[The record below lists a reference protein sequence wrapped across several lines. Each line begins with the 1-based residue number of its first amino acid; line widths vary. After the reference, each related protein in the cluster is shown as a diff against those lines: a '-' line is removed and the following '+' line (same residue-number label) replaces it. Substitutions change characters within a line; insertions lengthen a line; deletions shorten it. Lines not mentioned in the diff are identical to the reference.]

1 MATPDSSPLQQYA
14 RRATSADDAA
24 RREARHA
31 RRLSWARLATAL
43 IVALAIVESTRSVPV
58 RVAWMI
64 GSLAAAA
71 FVVLIRLHKQATE
84 RVSRERETAAAC
96 RAGMARCQRAW
107 AAMPPQRLVRT
118 PDGRESVARDLDV
131 FGDIS
136 LFRLI
141 DVTAP
146 ALGGDRVAHWLLAD
160 PDDVTTIAQRQE
172 SVAAL
177 RDRFDFLLESA
188 RIGRHGQYA
197 LRSVSSEALGRFVSW
212 CAAGTDTPV
221 ASRTPRIAAMACS
234 AMLVAAIVLQP
245 PFATPLIGT
254 VLVVQLALASA
265 ARRRLTAALSG
276 LGALLPQLR
285 GLDSSLRSI
294 AGESDV
300 PGLFGTAQG
309 QLRRDGAPAALG
321 RLDDILRWNDVRL
334 TPLAHW
340 PLNAV
345 AGLDVHLVAGLERW
359 RAWHGPAMAAWVD
372 HASSA
377 QALIALATLAFENPA
392 WCMPTVVD
400 DDTSPGMDAEDAAH
414 PLLAPDVAVP
424 NPVHLGGRAALLVLT
439 GSNMAGKTT
448 YLRAVGLG
456 ALLAQAGGPVCASRM
471 TLRRARVRTS
481 VRIEDDLGSGVSL
494 FLAEVTRLRDVVRDS
509 EQPGSA
515 PVLFLFDEILHG
527 TNAADRRHASQVV
540 LRRLLHGRS
549 WGIVTTHDADLADG
563 LLDATDGDV
572 AARVQQGHFRESVE
586 RRDGEVRMS
595 FDYQLRPGPTT
606 SANARVILELTGL
619 A

>member
-1 MATPDSSPLQQYA
+1 MATPDSDPVQEYA
-14 RRATSADDAA
+14 RRASSADHAA
-24 RREARHA
+24 RSEARHA
-31 RRLSWARLATAL
+31 RWLSWARLATAL
-43 IVALAIVESTRSVPV
+43 VVVFAIVESSRGMPTRI
-58 RVAWMI
+58 AWVI
-64 GSLAAAA
+64 GSVAAAA
-71 FVVLIRLHKQATE
+71 FVVLVRLHQQATD
-84 RVSRERETAAAC
+84 RTSRERETAAAC
-96 RAGMARCQRAW
+96 RAGIARCQRDW
-107 AAMPPQRLVRT
+107 TAMPPQRLVRT

-136 LFRLI
+136 LFRLL
-141 DVTAP
+141 DVSAP

-160 PDDVTTIAQRQE
+160 PDDVATIAQRQQ

-197 LRSVSSEALGRFVSW
+197 IRAVSSEALGRFVAW
-212 CAAGTDTPV
+212 CADGADAPV
-221 ASRTPRIAAMACS
+221 VSRTPSIAAFACS
-234 AMLVAAIVLQP
+234 ALLVAAIVLQP
-245 PFATPLIGT
+245 PFVTPLIGT
-254 VLVVQLALASA
+254 VLVVQLTLAAA

-294 AGESDV
+294 AAEPDV
-300 PGLFGTAQG
+300 PGLFGAAQDR
-309 QLRRDGAPAALG
+309 LRREGAPAALG

-345 AGLDVHLVAGLERW
+345 AGLDVHLVAALERW
-359 RAWHGPAMAAWVD
+359 RAQHGPAMASWVD

-392 WCMPTVVD
+392 WRMPTVVD
-400 DDTSPGMDAEDAAH
+400 DDTSPGMDAADAAH
-414 PLLAPDVAVP
+414 PLLAPDQAVP
-424 NPVHLGGRAALLVLT
+424 NPVHLGGRASLLVLS

-456 ALLAQAGGPVCASRM
+456 ALLAQAGGPVRATRM

-509 EQPGSA
+509 EQPDSA
-515 PVLFLFDEILHG
+515 SVLFLFDEILHG

-572 AARVQQGHFRESVE
+572 AARVQEGHFRETVE
-586 RRDGEVRMS
+586 RRDGAVRMS